1 MKSFKDQLLVL
12 GDDILREG
20 GGGGV
25 SYADKEYE
33 QMEQYVEQWLA
44 QDMPEEKMAE
54 ELDAKFGVGSSR
66 YLSSILRKV
75 QGLDEEASGIG
86 YTMFL
91 DRILEIIRTKYSST
105 TFTVNNIPG
114 FTIDLAKKIN
124 AKELKLLGIGGIEDL
139 IINIT
144 KVLAEEG
151 RVDTSIKI
159 PPNYPA
165 NEIIINRLRDI
176 KEDVQL
182 DEVIDLTED
191 YEDRLNA
198 ILQIIRKEYAPLEKR
213 DISRAVTYAGNH
225 INAVEMGS
233 EKLFKLPQS

>member
-1 MKSFKDQLLVL
+1 
-12 GDDILREG
+12 
-20 GGGGV
+20 
-25 SYADKEYE
+25 
-33 QMEQYVEQWLA
+33 MEQYVEQWLA

-144 KVLAEEG
+144 KVLANEG

-198 ILQIIRKEYAPLEKR
+198 ILQIIRKE
-213 DISRAVTYAGNH
+213 
-225 INAVEMGS
+225 
-233 EKLFKLPQS
+233 